1 MLYSEK
7 QERSRRFRLALRM
20 GVPILLLIAVVIFYI
35 FRQNRFVVNEVDI
48 AIFVAILFISVYFL
62 FFLINLG
69 QAETYID
76 RMTGA
81 FNRDYLLEALKKEM
95 KQSRHYS
102 IVLLRLD
109 NLPFINDHYGID
121 RGDRLLRIFVSI
133 LDAFFKRNEIKD
145 PLIGRYHGGDF
156 IVGLPLKIDESLRLM
171 EEFMSTYR
179 EINNLA
185 VEFKYAAVEKEDSS
199 DINTLITYLYD
210 TISQSPQRTSIEK
223 KETPQKR
230 LDINLL
236 EREIVEAVR
245 EGALLLHYIPTLHVT
260 KSVIDLF
267 EVGVRLETRSNG
279 ILPPKKF
286 IPVVNRLGLE
296 REFDTILFETICKDA
311 VKVRPELSFS
321 FNISPFSLRNESFGE
336 SIRKIAS
343 ETGME
348 YGRIIIELFE
358 NRPFKDIKRYRV
370 ILEEM
375 RELGIRFALDNFGA
389 SNASFEYIKKLP
401 VDMVQFDRDFTISYN
416 NPKISALL
424 KGYIQACRSM
434 GIATLIKWVDTEESL
449 ERFRQL
455 GIDYIQGFIVSN
467 RPLDSELLIKKY
479 GVQT

>member
-20 GVPILLLIAVVIFYI
+20 GIPILLLIGALVFYI
-35 FRQNRFVVNEVDI
+35 FRQNAFRIDEVDI
-48 AIFVAILFISVYFL
+48 AIFVGILFISIYFL

-69 QAETYID
+69 QSETYVD

-81 FNRDYLLEALKKEM
+81 FNRDYLLEALGKSMAEEK
-95 KQSRHYS
+95 HYS

-109 NLPFINDHYGID
+109 NLPFISDHYGIE
-121 RGDRLLRIFVSI
+121 RGDRLLKIFVDM
-133 LDAFFKRNEIKD
+133 LDKFLRLNEIKD

-156 IVGLPLKIDESLRLM
+156 IIGLPVDMEESLKLM
-171 EEFMSTYR
+171 DAFASTYK

-185 VEFKYAAVEKEDSS
+185 VEFKYAAVQKESAS
-199 DINTLITYLYD
+199 DLNALITYLYD
-210 TISQSPQRTSIEK
+210 TISQQKSAASK
-223 KETPQKR
+223 KEAPEKR
-230 LDINLL
+230 LDINRL
-236 EREIVEAVR
+236 EAEIVEAVR
-245 EGALLLHYIPTLHVT
+245 SGSLLLHYIPTLNAKT
-260 KSVIDLF
+260 DRIDLF
-267 EVGVRLETRSNG
+267 EVGVRLKTESSG

-296 REFDTILFETICKDA
+296 KDFDAALFGAICGDA
-311 VKVRPELSFS
+311 AKVRPDIHFS
-321 FNISPFSLRNESFGE
+321 FNISPFSLRNESFVE
-336 SIRKIAS
+336 TIRSIAS
-343 ETGME
+343 EAGVE
-348 YGRIIIELFE
+348 YERIIIELFE
-358 NRPFKDIKRYRV
+358 NRAFKDIKRYRV
-370 ILEEM
+370 ILEEL

-389 SNASFEYIKKLP
+389 PNASFEYIKKLP

-434 GIATLIKWVDTEESL
+434 GIKTLIKWVDTEEGL

-467 RPLDSELLIKKY
+467 RPLDSEHLIKKY
-479 GVQT
+479 GVKQ